1 MQLGAQLGIANSGK
15 KCYILSFMKTTAMR
29 CILLLFLLA
38 PSGFLPAQTEHE
50 DPVVYADQKTIG
62 EDALRAAGHVEVFWQ
77 DYVIY
82 ADAID
87 FNLKSRELFAEG
99 RVTMSS
105 GEMALSGEKLVFN
118 LKTQKGELVDTYG
131 LMSPVIRYETDR
143 LAQTDRETLT
153 FERLEFSSCAQIHP
167 RWSMRGRKGTIK
179 KEKYIAI
186 RDLVLRVKSVPV
198 FYLPYLRYPLKKDG
212 RSTGLLFPGIGNSGL
227 RGFILQ
233 NAFFWAIKPN
243 IDTTFGLDYFSKLG
257 VGVSDEVR
265 YLFRKASGSARFYYF
280 KYKKE
285 NGVYNESED
294 DYYLEADHQQTLP
307 FLNTRLVLNVSRQ
320 SRPGFLRLMDN
331 SFDRALMANFQTA
344 ISLTSSFANMNVALG
359 ASHQETYYIQ
369 WNSSNIL
376 KYLPSLSFNLNQQ
389 KLGKL
394 PGYLSLGIDF
404 QNMQR
409 SGVTYEG
416 EPEFQKDV
424 SSQRLTFSP
433 SYRLPLLKL
442 PWLNAALDLRSKN
455 KFYGK
460 SLDPKTGEI
469 LKETLHLNSNEVNL
483 TLQGPIFYRIFAP
496 GKSRLKH
503 VIMPEI
509 SFGLVT
515 KESNRDR
522 LIRVDYLD
530 YPSFSYAGFSLTSRL
545 LSKSGGSS
553 ASAREMLSHTIS
565 QEYYF
570 DAAEANMFRK
580 VAGKYPE
587 FSELSNQL
595 RFQPVLNLSLDASVA
610 YNYYIHGFSRLNLS
624 AAYIRPDAPLSGSLS
639 FSVYRDPY
647 TAKDYLFNRTVLA
660 AAVKLAVPSF
670 PVKLQ
675 GDVDYDFTAREF
687 RYGSLIASFD
697 YQCLVFS
704 AECKVFSYLERSEF
718 QFRFG
723 VSLGNLGMVGDFFG
737 NK

>member
-1 MQLGAQLGIANSGK
+1 MQLGIAYSGK
-15 KCYILSFMKTTAMR
+15 KCYILSFMKTKAMR
-29 CILLLFLLA
+29 CILLLLLL
-38 PSGFLPAQTEHE
+38 PLSGFLAAQTAHE
-50 DPVVYADQKTIG
+50 DPVVYADHKTIG

-99 RVTMSS
+99 RVTMST
-105 GEMALSGEKLVFN
+105 GDMALSGEKLVFN

-143 LAQTDRETLT
+143 LVQTDRETLT
-153 FERLEFSSCAQIHP
+153 FERLEFSSCAQIRP

-212 RSTGLLFPGIGNSGL
+212 RSTGLLFPGIGNSSL

-257 VGVSDEVR
+257 IGISDEVR
-265 YLFRKASGSARFYYF
+265 YLFRNASGSARFYYF
-280 KYKKE
+280 KYKKD
-285 NGVYNESED
+285 NGVYDESGN

-307 FLNTRLVLNVSRQ
+307 FLNTRLVLNVNRQ

-344 ISLTSSFANMNVALG
+344 LSLTSSFANMNAELS
-359 ASHQETYYIQ
+359 ASHRETYYIQ
-369 WNSSNIL
+369 YNSSNIL
-376 KYLPSLSFNLNQQ
+376 EYLPALSFNLNQQ

-394 PGYLSLGIDF
+394 PGYLSLGVAF
-404 QNMQR
+404 QSVRR
-409 SGVTYEG
+409 SGLTYEE

-424 SSQRLTFSP
+424 SSQRLTFTP
-433 SYRLPLLKL
+433 SYQLPLLKL

-455 KFYGK
+455 TFYGK
-460 SLDPKTGEI
+460 SRDPETGAAVNEM
-469 LKETLHLNSNEVNL
+469 LYLSSNEANL
-483 TLQGPIFYRIFAP
+483 TLQGPIFYRIYGS
-496 GKSRLKH
+496 GKRRLKH
-503 VIMPEI
+503 VIVPEF
-509 SFGLVT
+509 SFGFVT
-515 KESNRDR
+515 KESHRDR
-522 LIRVDYLD
+522 LLTVDYFD
-530 YPSFSYAGFSLTSRL
+530 YPSFSYGGFSLTSRL
-545 LSKSGGSS
+545 LAKSGADD
-553 ASAREMLSHTIS
+553 ASAREILTYTIS
-565 QEYYF
+565 QDYYF
-570 DAAEANMFRK
+570 DAAEANLFRK
-580 VAGKYPE
+580 INGAYPR
-587 FSELSNQL
+587 FSELSNRL
-595 RFQPVLNLSLDASVA
+595 RFQPTVHLNFDAAVVYHYSIDA
-610 YNYYIHGFSRLNLS
+610 LTQLNLS
-624 AAYIRPDAPLSGSLS
+624 ASYRRPDAPLSGSLT
-639 FSVYRDPY
+639 FSIYRNPY
-647 TAKDYLFNRTVLA
+647 TSKDYFLNRSMLLA
-660 AAVKLAVPSF
+660 DGALDIPGFPIKLKA
-670 PVKLQ
+670 
-675 GDVDYDFTAREF
+675 GVDYDLTAREF